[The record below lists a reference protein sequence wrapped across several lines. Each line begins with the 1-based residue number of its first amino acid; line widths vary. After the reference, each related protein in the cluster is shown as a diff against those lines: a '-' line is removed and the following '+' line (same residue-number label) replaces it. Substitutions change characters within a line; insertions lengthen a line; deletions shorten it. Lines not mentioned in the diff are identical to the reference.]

1 MKRPEKL
8 PALPP
13 VWLVKSLNLFR
24 NALLTLN
31 RRMFPGNV
39 VLYEQFQYFWMLPSL
54 YIAAKLDVA
63 GFLQN
68 CPETVENIAKH
79 TGTNV
84 DALRRI
90 LRALASQGIFK
101 ETKDGRFRMT
111 RMSEGLLDKPG
122 SLRYAILH
130 HLGPVNWNLMSNL
143 MYAVKS
149 GDDPFTNKYG
159 VPIYEY
165 LQNHPEEFAVFDKS
179 MSNLSDL
186 GLAPILNGYDFSRFK
201 TIVDLGGGEGFLLAR
216 IMNQCPASKGVLFDL
231 PEAVVK
237 APAMLASN
245 NALAQVEIV
254 TGNLFSEIPAEGD
267 LYILKNVVHNWS
279 DDAFIRMFKNLR
291 TYIKSGARI
300 LIIEMIVA
308 KFNSPSLP
316 LLLDIQM
323 LACMQGGRERSR
335 AEFEHICNLAGF
347 RVSRVVETIAPL
359 SLIEVQ
365 PLDAAKHE

>member
-13 VWLVKSLNLFR
+13 VWLVKSINVFR

-54 YIAAKLDVA
+54 YVTAKLDVA

-68 CPETVENIAKH
+68 GPETVENIAKH
-79 TGTNV
+79 VGAHA
-84 DALRRI
+84 DSLRRI

-101 ETKDGRFRMT
+101 EMKDGRFRMT
-111 RMSEGLLDKPG
+111 PMSAGLLDKPG

-143 MYAVKS
+143 LYAAKT

-159 VPIYEY
+159 VPIYDY
-165 LQNHPEEFAVFDKS
+165 LQKHPEEFAVFDKS

-216 IMNQCPASKGVLFDL
+216 IMNQCPASKGILFDL

-237 APAMLASN
+237 APALLEFHH
-245 NALAQVEIV
+245 ALDQIEIV
-254 TGNLFSEIPAEGD
+254 TGNLYTEIPANGD

-279 DDAFIRMFKNLR
+279 DEDFTRMFKNLR
-291 TYIKSGARI
+291 KYINPNARV
-300 LIIEMIVA
+300 LIIEMVVR

-335 AEFEHICNLAGF
+335 TEFENICNRAGF
-347 RVSRVVETIAPL
+347 RVTRIVETIAPL

-365 PLDAAKHE
+365 PLDSLKNE